1 MRAPALRLRH
11 AGREPFKGEDEEL
24 TFPAR
29 LPPRADSHRSQ
40 KFALCAGQP
49 DLRDDLD
56 ALSRAL
62 LYVELPPLAEI
73 CAVALE
79 FSKTSSTAAPT
90 SPRGGTCRAG

>member
-40 KFALCAGQP
+40 NFALQAQFL
-49 DLRDDLD
+49 DLGNLPLALD
-56 ALSRAL
+56 AL
-62 LYVELPPLAEI
+62 PLEAQF
-73 CAVALE
+73 CRVR
-79 FSKTSSTAAPT
+79 TSS
-90 SPRGGTCRAG
+90 

>member
-40 KFALCAGQP
+40 
-49 DLRDDLD
+49 
-56 ALSRAL
+56 
-62 LYVELPPLAEI
+62 Y

-79 FSKTSSTAAPT
+79 F
-90 SPRGGTCRAG
+90 R

>member
-40 KFALCAGQP
+40 LWRCGAG
-49 DLRDDLD
+49 
-56 ALSRAL
+56 
-62 LYVELPPLAEI
+62 I

-79 FSKTSSTAAPT
+79 FALTPTAVALEFL
-90 SPRGGTCRAG
+90 

>member
-40 KFALCAGQP
+40 NFALSALTAQFGST
-49 DLRDDLD
+49 LTLALD
-56 ALSRAL
+56 ALCRW
-62 LYVELPPLAEI
+62 
-73 CAVALE
+73 
-79 FSKTSSTAAPT
+79 KHSSL
-90 SPRGGTCRAG
+90 